1 MVKMH
6 KKVKLLFTFF
16 VIFSLGLSAQTVIK
30 GKVIDAEAGQPLP
43 GVNIMVKGTNNGTA
57 TDFEGLFTIK
67 LETDRAT
74 LVFSSIGFVKK
85 EIQVDSDTSDL
96 LVKMEPDA
104 NQLEDVIIT
113 ANKTA
118 ESSQKVPLSVSVV
131 GIEQIQRTGAKD
143 FRDYASGIPN
153 LSFGTQG
160 GDAGGRFSNEIS
172 IRGIS
177 GDNTTAMYLNDSPL
191 PESLSPNLIDVSHVE
206 VLKGPQGTLYGA
218 ATMGGAIKVL
228 TNRPNVT
235 ETTGFVEV
243 EGSNVKEGDFN
254 YSASGLVNIPITEKL
269 AFRGSGYYN
278 FRSGIYDM
286 VVNKDIEWLNDDEVL
301 TEDFYGDTEDYFGNP
316 FNIKTDGCNGC
327 TREDKT
333 NIDDQRDYGFNV
345 NLGFYPTDNLSFYAR
360 VIHQNLKGDGYDF
373 AENDVYNFTQNSN
386 TGLDEYF
393 KDKWTHYNLDVV
405 FETDKGVFT
414 SNTNFLDR
422 GFTETEDV
430 SDINTYWWIEY
441 EKDMEE
447 DELEVIWGMTVD
459 RSVDT
464 KIFQQEFRFAS
475 EFEGKFNF
483 IAGAFFSR
491 DQQDWL
497 YLHESPGLAT
507 YLLSDNAWYSY
518 PDPDPAE
525 PDEEAWWGDSEADYS
540 RILEGDKNNTIPWY
554 RYTGYFDQREFALF
568 GQFYYQI
575 TDKLKFTLGLR
586 YFNSYIYKDI
596 DETGADFAFKN
607 SPFSTEFREDGV
619 NPKFNLTYQID
630 NDKMLYATVAK
641 GFRMGDSNELLPRFA
656 QEELEPGEW
665 PPTFGSDWI
674 WNYEVGFKSMWFNG
688 RLMANT
694 AIFYNKWENLQQY
707 RLLESGWGYT
717 ANVGSAHTAGF
728 EIDMKGKL
736 TKAFELGFGI
746 GLLDPKIDE
755 GGENLPAEPGDKI
768 LYTASFTGNAN
779 AQYTFTFKNSNSL
792 YLRAD
797 LQHVGERLGT
807 YEPEENPESVYPA
820 YTLINSRM
828 GYVMKNAELSLFANN
843 LTNTQAVYG
852 EIQSFAGNLPGRA
865 RYATNRPLTMGL
877 TFRYK
882 F

>member
-1 MVKMH
+1 MLNLSNKIRFI
-6 KKVKLLFTFF
+6 FTFLVF
-16 VIFSLGLSAQTVIK
+16 ISLTVSAQTIIK
-30 GKVIDAEAGQPLP
+30 GTIYDAESKQPLP
-43 GVNIMVKGTNNGTA
+43 GADVIIEGTTKGTA
-57 TDFEGLFTIK
+57 SDFEGRFEIK
-67 LETDRAT
+67 LPE
-74 LVFSSIGFVKK
+74 SSARLKISSMGFKPQYFDVGP
-85 EIQVDSDTSDL
+85 DTGELSVYL
-96 LVKMEPDA
+96 EQDA

-113 ANKTA
+113 ANKTS

-131 GIEQIQRTGAKD
+131 GLKQLRRTGAKD

-177 GDNTTAMYLNDSPL
+177 GANTTAMYLNDSPL

-243 EGSNVKEGDFN
+243 EGSDVKEGDYN
-254 YSASGLVNIPITEKL
+254 YSVSGLINIPITNKL

-278 FRSGIYDM
+278 FRSGVYDM
-286 VVNKDIEWLNDDEVL
+286 KVNKDIEWLNDDEVL
-301 TEDFYGDTEDYFGNP
+301 HEDFYGDTEDYNGNP
-316 FNIKTDGCNGC
+316 FNIKTDGCKGC
-327 TREDKT
+327 TREDKF
-333 NIDDQRDYGFNV
+333 NVDDQKDYGFNV
-345 NLGFYPTDNLSFYAR
+345 NLGYYPTENISVYAT
-360 VIHQNLKGDGYDF
+360 VIHQNLKGFGYDF
-373 AENDVYNFTQNSN
+373 AEKDVNNFIQNSN
-386 TGLDEYF
+386 TGMDESF
-393 KDKWTHYNLDVV
+393 QDKWTHYNLDLDFH
-405 FETDKGVFT
+405 FEKGVLT
-414 SNTNFLDR
+414 SNTNYLDR
-422 GFTETEDV
+422 GFIETEDV

-441 EKDMEE
+441 EMDPEEE
-447 DELEVIWGMTVD
+447 DLSVIWSVPVD

-464 KIFQQEFRFAS
+464 RIFQQELRFTS

-491 DQQDWL
+491 NESDWL
-497 YLHESPGLAT
+497 YDSQAPGLPT
-507 YLLSDNAWYSY
+507 YLLSDNVY
-518 PDPDPAE
+518 PAE
-525 PDEEAWWGDSEADYS
+525 DGEEGGWWGETMEDYN
-540 RILEGDKNNTIPWY
+540 RILDGDSRGELPWY
-554 RYTGYFDQREFALF
+554 IYKGYFDVREFALF

-596 DETGADFAFKN
+596 DETGADFAFLH
-607 SPFSTEFREDGV
+607 SPFSTEFREDGI

-630 NDKMLYATVAK
+630 PDKMVYATVAK

-665 PPTFGSDWI
+665 PPTYGSDWI
-674 WNYEVGFKSMWFNG
+674 WNYEIGFKSVWANG
-688 RLMANT
+688 RLIANT
-694 AIFYNKWENLQQY
+694 AVFYNKWENLQQY

-728 EIDMKGKL
+728 ELDMKGKL
-736 TKAFELGFGI
+736 SKSLELGFGV

-755 GGENLPAEPGDKI
+755 GGENLPAQPGDKI
-768 LYTASFTGNAN
+768 LYTASFTANAN
-779 AQYTFTFKNSNSL
+779 GQYTFHFNNSNDL
-792 YLRAD
+792 YIRAD

-807 YEPEENPESVYPA
+807 YEPELEPWSVYPS
-820 YTLINSRM
+820 YTLINSRV
-828 GYVMKNAELSLFANN
+828 GYVMKKAEIALFAQN

-852 EIQSFAGNLPGRA
+852 EIQSFAGNLPGRP
-865 RYATNRPLTMGL
+865 RYSTNRPLTIGL
-877 TFRYK
+877 NVRYN